1 MHPSATT
8 TRAIAAAIALMLGA
22 TGSMTGAARADDYFQ
37 GKIIRI
43 VVGTPTGGGYD
54 AYGRLVARHL
64 GNFIPG
70 KPTVIVSNMPGASGT
85 KAASYLYSI
94 APKDGTVIATFNK
107 SMPVSQALGEF
118 DVPFKTEEMAWIGSL
133 SQSPDIVTVWHTSG
147 IKSIEDA
154 KKREV
159 VMGSDSPNGT
169 MTTYPTMLN
178 ATIGTKFR
186 IVQGYAGSNAVNFAM
201 EQGEVQGRGNNPW
214 ASWKTTR
221 PDWVKN
227 KLIVP
232 LVQVTTEKD
241 PDLPDVPRLVD
252 LAQND
257 EQRMMFQFLSASAP
271 IERPFSA
278 PPGTPKAVVDILRTA
293 FDNMVKDKAFIAD
306 AEKQQMELSPH
317 TGPQVAKIVA
327 GIVATPP
334 AIVQK
339 VKEIT
344 AAKEEGAKGGDKPAA
359 QE

>member
-1 MHPSATT
+1 
-8 TRAIAAAIALMLGA
+8 
-22 TGSMTGAARADDYFQ
+22 
-37 GKIIRI
+37 
-43 VVGTPTGGGYD
+43 
-54 AYGRLVARHL
+54 
-64 GNFIPG
+64 
-70 KPTVIVSNMPGASGT
+70 VIVSNMPGASGT
-85 KAASYLYSI
+85 KAASYLYGI

-133 SQSPDIVTVWHTSG
+133 SQSPDIVTVWHTAG
-147 IKSIEDA
+147 VKTIEEA

-159 VMGSDSPNGT
+159 VMGSDSPSGT
-169 MTTYPTMLN
+169 MTTYPTLLN

-227 KLIVP
+227 KLIIP

-257 EQRMMFQFLSASAP
+257 EQKMMFQFLSASAP
-271 IERPFSA
+271 IERPFAA
-278 PPGTPKAVVDILRTA
+278 PPGTPKEAVDILRSA
-293 FDNMVKDKAFIAD
+293 FDQMVKDKDFIAE
-306 AEKQQMELSPH
+306 AEKQQMELSPRS
-317 TGPQVAKIVA
+317 GAEVAKIVA
-327 GIVATPP
+327 SIVSTPP

-339 VKEIT
+339 VKDIT
-344 AAKEEGAKGGDKPAA
+344 APKEDGKAKPAA
-359 QE
+359 EKEKE

>member
-1 MHPSATT
+1 MLSAAVSAT
-8 TRAIAAAIALMLGA
+8 L
-22 TGSMTGAARADDYFQ
+22 TGAAQADDYFS
-37 GKIIRI
+37 GKLIRI
-43 VVGTPTGGGYD
+43 VVGTPPGGGYD
-54 AYGRLVARHL
+54 AYGRLVGRHL

-70 KPTVIVSNMPGASGT
+70 KPTVIVSNMQGASGT

-147 IKSIEDA
+147 VKSIEDA

-159 VMGSDSPNGT
+159 VMGSDSPSGT

-241 PDLPDVPRLVD
+241 PDLPEVPMLVD

-271 IERPFSA
+271 IERPFAA

-293 FDNMVKDKAFIAD
+293 FDSMVKDKDFLAE

-317 TGPQVAKIVA
+317 TGAEVAKIVA
-327 GIVATPP
+327 GIVATPT

-339 VKEIT
+339 VKQIT
-344 AAKEEGAKGGDKPAA
+344 GTKEEGGKDGGKPAAKE
-359 QE
+359 